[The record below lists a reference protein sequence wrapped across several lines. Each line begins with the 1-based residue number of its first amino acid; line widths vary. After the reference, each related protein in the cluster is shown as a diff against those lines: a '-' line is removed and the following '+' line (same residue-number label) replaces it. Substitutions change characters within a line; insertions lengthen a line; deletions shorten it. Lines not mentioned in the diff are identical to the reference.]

1 MSVYICN
8 DEDMGKAY
16 TYSSLDCRILR
27 IRIQKINRKKH
38 RCEFCG
44 TIIYENDG
52 SAYYSGMNLGKFYS
66 FHSCMKC
73 HNQ

>member
-1 MSVYICN
+1 MSVYIGN
-8 DEDMGKAY
+8 DEDLGKAY

-27 IRIQKINRKKH
+27 IRVQKVNKKKH
-38 RCEFCG
+38 QCEFCG
-44 TIIYENDG
+44 TEINENDG
-52 SAYYSGMNLGKFYS
+52 SAYYSGMNLGKFYC